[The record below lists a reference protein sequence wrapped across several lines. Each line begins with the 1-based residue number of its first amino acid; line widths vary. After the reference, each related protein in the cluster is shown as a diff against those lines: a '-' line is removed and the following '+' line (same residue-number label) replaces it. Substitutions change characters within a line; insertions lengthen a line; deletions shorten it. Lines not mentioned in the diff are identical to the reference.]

1 MTRLEDV
8 FKWEHFPFTP
18 FPGKVSNRE
27 HLPVFHPDLK
37 GQRGQDHVYLRSTAI
52 VFILHVGPILRHFCD
67 HVMEFSQGVKLQLGT
82 VWPFPVKRC
91 RICQGLPKPL
101 LEWSSF
107 DWRSMSQCVFRLQTK
122 DYLVMLY
129 RFFVVASACCL
140 YHFKRVGTSQM
151 DVTMVMAPLW
161 NVALIQNVLT
171 LNFFNN
177 KHRQVK
183 LCNLHGGMMLSRPTA
198 IIG

>member
-101 LEWSSF
+101 L
-107 DWRSMSQCVFRLQTK
+107 K
-122 DYLVMLY
+122 
-129 RFFVVASACCL
+129 
-140 YHFKRVGTSQM
+140 
-151 DVTMVMAPLW
+151 
-161 NVALIQNVLT
+161 
-171 LNFFNN
+171 
-177 KHRQVK
+177 
-183 LCNLHGGMMLSRPTA
+183 
-198 IIG
+198 